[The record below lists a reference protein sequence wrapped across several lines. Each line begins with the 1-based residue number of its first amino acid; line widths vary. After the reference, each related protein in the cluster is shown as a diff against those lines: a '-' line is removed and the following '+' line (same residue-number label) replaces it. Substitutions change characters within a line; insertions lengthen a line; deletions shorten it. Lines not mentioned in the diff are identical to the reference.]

1 MHVRT
6 AKLVRFSL
14 FLDFFYDLRGKKQRT
29 TRTCLPLYPVIG
41 VVSLAEKKARWA
53 VWKKKKK
60 IEHGLFADCLIKPP
74 VG

>member
-1 MHVRT
+1 
-6 AKLVRFSL
+6 L
-14 FLDFFYDLRGKKQRT
+14 FLDFFQDLTRKKKHA
-29 TRTCLPLYPVIG
+29 
-41 VVSLAEKKARWA
+41 SLSNNWSGILGGKKARWD